1 MRGNERIFSKL
12 KLIIDNNGQNL
23 LTANALMTACGS
35 FNHVDE
41 WLMEQDDQEELIKKG
56 LNHFDNFIMFFI

>member
-41 WLMEQDDQEELIKKG
+41 WLMAQDDQEELIKKG